1 MQGVLHQLA
10 GTKKAFAALARAACF
25 NFNVIDRPSA
35 RLNFLDDFAVSNAF
49 ADADVHGLTIV
60 LMRMIVNSIRITCH
74 ALAQCFS
81 RLAEPVR
88 PFKLGLLEGHA

>member
-49 ADADVHGLTIV
+49 ADADVHGLTIL
-60 LMRMIVNSIRITCH
+60 LMRMIVNIIRVTC
-74 ALAQCFS
+74 
-81 RLAEPVR
+81 RDID
-88 PFKLGLLEGHA
+88 